1 MEEAMIL
8 LENCELGE
16 DRRRKE
22 REGKKKK
29 KENNAG
35 VFHCIGEVE
44 RDTGN
49 Q

>member
-16 DRRRKE
+16 DRQRKE
-22 REGKKKK
+22 GEEKKK

>member
-22 REGKKKK
+22 GEEKKK

-35 VFHCIGEVE
+35 VFHCIGKVE

>member
-22 REGKKKK
+22 GEEKKK